1 MFPTIPASRATCSRC
16 AAPLTADRFAQCEAC
31 DAEVARAIEAQEDRK
46 AALACEARLKAS
58 GLPAIFA
65 TGRRGL
71 PDVGRIFGGAVPLRA
86 VSVLDSGTGLYVWGD
101 AGSYK
106 TTLACGILA
115 GKIRG
120 GGEGFYCYLPDLFT
134 ELAAIYASSNQESRR
149 DVIERYAG
157 AQWLLFDDIDK
168 AKMSAHSAEILG
180 AIIDFRY
187 REGRRRNIFTSNVP
201 IDELARRFEKQTG
214 ETYAE
219 PLLRRIA
226 EMTTAIRMEKR

>member
-1 MFPTIPASRATCSRC
+1 MLQMPTSRSTCFRC
-16 AAPLTADRFAQCEAC
+16 EAPLPADRFAQCEAC

-58 GLPAIFA
+58 GLPSAFA
-65 TGRRGL
+65 TGERGL
-71 PDVGRIFGGAVPLRA
+71 IDLGRVAGSALPMKAVTILDGG
-86 VSVLDSGTGLYVWGD
+86 SGLYLWGP

-120 GGEGFYCYLPDLFT
+120 GDEGFYCYLPDLFT
-134 ELAAIYASSNQESRR
+134 ELAAIYASQNQESRR

-187 REGRRRNIFTSNVP
+187 REGKRRNIFTANMP
-201 IDELARRFEKQTG
+201 IDELARRFERQTG